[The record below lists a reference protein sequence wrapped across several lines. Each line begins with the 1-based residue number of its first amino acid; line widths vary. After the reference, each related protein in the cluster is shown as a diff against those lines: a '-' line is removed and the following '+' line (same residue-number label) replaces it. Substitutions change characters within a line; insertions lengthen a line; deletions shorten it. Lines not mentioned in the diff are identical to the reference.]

1 MIRSMTGYGKAENSG
16 ESGRFIVEIRSVN
29 HRYGEVTVNLPRQF
43 LSVEADIKKRVSA
56 SCKRGKIDVFI
67 QFDAAAGVLHP
78 PQVNMPLAKAYHE
91 IFSGMIHSLG
101 IYEQV
106 TLASII
112 SQRDVLVQQD
122 ADTVNDTEALG
133 EMLLT
138 ALDNAV
144 LNHDEMRFRE
154 GVELETEMLERIK
167 SVTSLV
173 EKIALR
179 APLAVAANSDRFRER
194 LAKLLN
200 DTQLDESRLVQEI
213 AILADKMDITEELVR
228 LKSHF
233 SQVSEAFALSEPVG
247 RKLDFLLQEMNREV
261 NTIGSKANDAEI
273 ASLVV
278 AIKAE
283 MEKVREQVQNIE

>member
-1 MIRSMTGYGKAENSG
+1 MIRSMTGYGKAENSS
-16 ESGRFIVEIRSVN
+16 ETGRFIVEIRSVN
-29 HRYGEVTVNLPRQF
+29 HRYGEVTVKLPRQF
-43 LSVEADIKKRVSA
+43 LSLEADIKKRVNSC
-56 SCKRGKIDVFI
+56 CKRGKVDVFI
-67 QFDAAAGVLHP
+67 QFDAVAGVLHP

-91 IFSGMIHSLG
+91 IFSGMIHNLG
-101 IYEQV
+101 IYEPV

-122 ADTVNDTEALG
+122 ADTDTEALA
-133 EMLLT
+133 EMLLNV
-138 ALDNAV
+138 LDKAV
-144 LNHDEMRFRE
+144 LSHDEMRCRE
-154 GVELETEMLERIK
+154 GVALEKEIVERLQF
-167 SVTSLV
+167 VTSLV

-194 LAKLLN
+194 LAKLLG

-233 SQVSEAFALSEPVG
+233 NQVDEAFTLSEPVG

-278 AIKAE
+278 AIKSE

>member
-1 MIRSMTGYGKAENSG
+1 MIRSMTGYGKAECSS
-16 ESGRFIVEIRSVN
+16 ETGRFIVEIRSVN
-29 HRYGEVTVNLPRQF
+29 HRYGEVTVKLPRQF
-43 LSVEADIKKRVSA
+43 LSIEADIKKRVNS
-56 SCKRGKIDVFI
+56 SCKRGKVDVFI
-67 QFDAAAGVLHP
+67 QFDAVAGVLHP
-78 PQVNMPLAKAYHE
+78 PQVNLPLAKAYHE
-91 IFSGMIHSLG
+91 IFSSMIHNLG
-101 IYEQV
+101 IYEPV

-122 ADTVNDTEALG
+122 GDADTEALAD
-133 EMLLT
+133 LLLN
-138 ALDNAV
+138 ALDKAV
-144 LNHDEMRFRE
+144 LSHDEMRCRE
-154 GVELETEMLERIK
+154 GGALETEMLERIK
-167 SVTSLV
+167 FVASLV

-194 LAKLLN
+194 LAKLLG

-213 AILADKMDITEELVR
+213 AILADKMDIIEELVR

-233 SQVSEAFALSEPVG
+233 NQVDETFTLLEPVG

-278 AIKAE
+278 AIKSE